1 MSNLQARSAT
11 RSRAGGHSPTTRPH
25 WSGGP
30 KPDSDLP
37 EKPLHF
43 GQDME
48 IYAQG
53 SAAEDF
59 FEVVTGM
66 VRTCKVLRNGRRQID
81 AFHTQGEV
89 FGVEAIS
96 EHSFSAEAVSD
107 CTVISYRRHGR
118 NGVSFGDAQMSE
130 QMFGFAMRRVARAQD
145 HALLLGCL
153 SAIEKVANFL
163 TEWAEHSP
171 GGTDITLAMARGDIA
186 DYLGLTIETVSRT
199 LSHLERESIIAISS
213 PRQIRLTN
221 PKALQVLHS

>member
-1 MSNLQARSAT
+1 MSNPHARSAP
-11 RSRAGGHSPTTRPH
+11 RSLRESPGPSVRPH

-30 KPDSDLP
+30 RTHRHSR
-37 EKPLHF
+37 EKSLNF
-43 GQDME
+43 CQDTE
-48 IYAQG
+48 IYGEG
-53 SAAEDF
+53 SAADEF

-66 VRTCKVLRNGRRQID
+66 VRTCKFLKNGRRQID

-89 FGVEAIS
+89 FGVEAAS
-96 EHSFSAEAVSD
+96 EHGFSAEAVCD

-118 NGVSFGDAQMSE
+118 HGVNFGDAQMSE
-130 QMFGFAMRRVARAQD
+130 QMFGFAMRRVARAQN

-199 LSHLERESIIAISS
+199 LSHLERESIIAIPS